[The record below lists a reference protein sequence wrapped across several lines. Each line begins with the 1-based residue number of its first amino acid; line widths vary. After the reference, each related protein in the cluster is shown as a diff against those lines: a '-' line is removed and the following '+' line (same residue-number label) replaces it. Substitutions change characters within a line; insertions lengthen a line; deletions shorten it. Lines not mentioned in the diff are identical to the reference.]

1 MANKKTP
8 PVATPLVVTDTVVE
22 IEPVNKSSEFSSGI
36 HLITTDNIEQYRSIG
51 INTYGTWNITVIIKS
66 DNTVR
71 YKTELLSCG
80 YPKTRGIDAEIITN

>member
-1 MANKKTP
+1 MATKKTAEVEKA
-8 PVATPLVVTDTVVE
+8 PVVKDTVVE
-22 IEPVNKSSEFSSGI
+22 IENKSSEFSSGI

-80 YPKTRGIDAEIITN
+80 YPKTRGINAEIIAN

>member
-1 MANKKTP
+1 MATKKTAEVEKA
-8 PVATPLVVTDTVVE
+8 PVVKDTVVE
-22 IEPVNKSSEFSSGI
+22 IENKSSEFSSGI
-36 HLITTDNIEQYRSIG
+36 HLITTDNIEQYRNIG

-80 YPKTRGIDAEIITN
+80 YPKTRGINAEIIAN